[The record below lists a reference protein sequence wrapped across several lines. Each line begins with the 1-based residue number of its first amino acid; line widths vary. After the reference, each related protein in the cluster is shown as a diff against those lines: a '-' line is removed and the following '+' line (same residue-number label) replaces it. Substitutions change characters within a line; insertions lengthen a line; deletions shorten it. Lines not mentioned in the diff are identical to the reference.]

1 MEGHSGMAADTKRED
16 SAQIVTTLTTEHFT
30 LQTARSATI
39 SDTNGRTSLYLN
51 SVSSAIVALALIAQ
65 VSELGDA
72 FSLFALILLPSLFFL
87 GLVSHTRVLQSAI
100 EDMQYARAINRIRHY
115 YLEAAPH
122 LAPYFLLSA
131 HDDGPGTGRN
141 MGITASP
148 AQFLVTAAGTVAII
162 NSIIGGVG
170 AGLALHRFA
179 SPPLLT
185 STGMGVAVALVS
197 AALHFRF
204 ERDQWRRFEERT
216 PSLFPTPPGDT
227 TR

>member
-1 MEGHSGMAADTKRED
+1 MAADTKRED

-39 SDTNGRTSLYLN
+39 SDTNGRTALYLN
-51 SVSSAIVALALIAQ
+51 SVSSALVALGFIGQ
-65 VSELGDA
+65 VSALGEA
-72 FSLFALILLPSLFFL
+72 FFLFALILLPTLFVL
-87 GLVSHTRVLQSAI
+87 GLITHARVLQSAI

-162 NSIIGGVG
+162 NGVIGGVT
-170 AGLALHRFA
+170 AGLAVHRLLSFPIAA
-179 SPPLLT
+179 SAIA
-185 STGMGVAVALVS
+185 GVA
-197 AALHFRF
+197 AALICATLLFRWEGSQWQRF
-204 ERDQWRRFEERT
+204 EGRT
-216 PSLFPTPPGDT
+216 PPLFPTPPGDKT
-227 TR
+227 S